1 MGNLTHLTKL
11 GQTWQNLAKLDKNLA
26 KYYQTWP
33 NMTKLSQIWPN
44 LATAKLPA
52 FTSITHFIAAW
63 AWDDSERD
71 RVIARLANIS
81 GNHRLASFTN
91 AKLETSTITACFHSA
106 NTYPRRMREAEIR
119 NTFGVQTDY
128 RITHQGHFRCFPHL
142 NHDLGSFL
150 VKSIPPNNITCRPGV
165 AWYI

>member
-1 MGNLTHLTKL
+1 
-11 GQTWQNLAKLDKNLA
+11 
-26 KYYQTWP
+26 
-33 NMTKLSQIWPN
+33 MTKLSE
-44 LATAKLPA
+44 

-91 AKLETSTITACFHSA
+91 AKLEMYPQLLLVFTQPTPT
-106 NTYPRRMREAEIR
+106 PRRMREAEIR

-128 RITHQGHFRCFPHL
+128 RITHQGLFRSSP
-142 NHDLGSFL
+142 
-150 VKSIPPNNITCRPGV
+150 T
-165 AWYI
+165 